1 MGAPFPRGLY
11 AIVDLDALG
20 IRDPA
25 ELARAAL
32 SGGAV
37 AVQLRAK
44 TAPAA
49 DALDAARVLLPLCRG
64 AGVPLIVNDRV
75 DVAIAAGADGVH
87 VGQRDL
93 DAAEARRQTAGTSV
107 RWVGV
112 STHDLA
118 QVRAAEQAGACDY
131 LGFGPVFASRSK
143 TPAEPTVGL
152 AGVEAA
158 VRESRLP
165 IVAIGGI
172 GPGAARELAVLG
184 AHAVA
189 VIDALA
195 RAEDPRAVAAAFR
208 EAFL

>member
-1 MGAPFPRGLY
+1 MSAPFPRGLY
-11 AIVDLDALG
+11 AIVDLDSLG

-32 SGGAV
+32 AGGAV

-44 TAPAA
+44 TAPAT
-49 DALDAARVLLPLCRG
+49 DALDAARRLLPLCQG

-75 DVAIAAGADGVH
+75 DVAIAAGAQGVH

-93 DAAEARRQTAGTSV
+93 EAAEVRRQIAGTVV

-118 QVRAAEQAGACDY
+118 QVRAAEGAAACDY
-131 LGFGPVFASRSK
+131 LGFGPVFSTRNK
-143 TPAEPTVGL
+143 TAGDPAVGL

-158 VRESRLP
+158 VRACRLP

-172 GPGAARELAVLG
+172 GPGSAREIAALG

-195 RAEDPRAVAAAFR
+195 RAEDPRAVADAFR
-208 EAFL
+208 EAFA